1 MTGRRE
7 DGRQRVAESGRELT
21 GISVK
26 DKYGSVCWLFL
37 LSVILASPTT
47 LALGSDTIEIT
58 DRRNGSVII
67 QTGDPLHLTCRAD
80 LNVTW
85 CSDYL
90 NITQANLTSSSQ
102 EKHPKPFVSNL
113 TVPKVNVKDVGCL
126 VCAVNCD
133 VQDWT
138 NRCQPARNDS
148 VYLYVKD
155 EHHPLVNCTGRNGYD
170 FSATRNIPFM
180 VPCKPTSPDV
190 VTKLIDGYDNVI
202 PTTYYDPFYGY
213 EITKKR
219 TGKKDFDCK
228 AEGYSDDHYGIFGVS
243 VFPAG
248 VQVPSPDVSIRGAWQ
263 RNPLARNDDKFHYDV
278 VEGQNITLVCH
289 VDRLIW
295 NLYPKLTWSKPE
307 HLNEETAAIAHHHT
321 SRNLNRTHFHHFHN
335 ITEMVKDT
343 DAGEYSC
350 YTHIKPNI
358 SAPSVIDLNV
368 VEKDMKYIDMEIPQ
382 PILTHCQNK
391 HHTTTTT
398 PAPTPYYC
406 QGPVMW
412 QVLYRAHPRPHFE
425 WYRENSDGNEEVLAS
440 SKDKTLGKKGYEM
453 KNSPHNGTLN
463 LHIHWPNT
471 TDIGE
476 HKVKATI
483 GDNLMVRNSNFYL
496 EMPVSP
502 ENMKIELPDQQI
514 LEKGEPFK
522 IICEA
527 SGYPVPE
534 VSLYFQA
541 CSNKYDCHNLV
552 LQNDSSDI
560 KNNITKRE
568 DRTMTSV
575 TRELTW
581 IVLAQQPGYY
591 RCDAVNIHGQN
602 MTHLLPLIVTEDRT
616 RARISLEVTR
626 EGHTSVVSDNEKVVV
641 VDGDNVTLKCWVNK
655 MLATSPYP
663 HWEPFTSP
671 AHPGIERGQV
681 DIFDPKEASTN
692 FSYTSKI
699 DISNHIRQKAD
710 LNLTCSEGSDTTTVH
725 IIIQSE
731 VIPVWDV
738 TKTSMQPEY
747 GLSINQDLN
756 LTCSALGTPQ
766 PLITW
771 YKDNKKLIKGM
782 KTQGQ
787 RHMEIIGYQN
797 QTLSLKFMQTITSGT
812 YKCKAENRV
821 GWVEKETHISVE
833 DHYAIISIVSISVL
847 IIIIFV
853 FIGILALRICKN
865 RKHKLDLQLK
875 EQQMFN
881 EGDPGSLN
889 PQITVDQQA
898 ELLPYNSK
906 YEVPRDSIIFE
917 ELLGAGA
924 FGRVYRATALNLL
937 PGHSRTTVAVK
948 MIKSRTDS
956 IQLKALRSE
965 VKIMIHIGRHVNI
978 VNLLGAHSKDLASK
992 GELMLLVEYCRYG
1005 NILDYMHR
1013 HRKEFINQINEED
1026 KIDPSITEQGP
1037 RAKIR
1042 GGTSQGTT
1050 TYSHLSITPYS
1061 VHYSAGNSLLDS
1073 NNSQHELLSPGASSF
1088 HFMGTN
1094 STISSTYNHHHL
1106 QSDMTT
1112 VTYVPREGSG
1122 GDSDAYMGCRRAT
1135 RVSLRLCTMELL
1147 RWAYQIA
1154 KGMEYLSFRKV
1165 LHGDL
1170 AARNIL
1176 LAENSIVKISDF
1188 GLSKDIY
1195 KSKNYKKKNDG
1206 LVPVKWLALESLQ
1219 EGVFSTQSDVW
1230 SFGVLMWEIFSL
1242 GKVPYPG
1249 VEVDDIFVTKL
1260 EAGLK
1265 LDQPKYSTRELYCL
1279 MVECWNHN
1287 PMERP
1292 SFSNLQISLGDILG
1306 EAEKQYF
1313 LELNSPYCDDKPD
1326 SQFLDMLQSQDYA
1339 AKVQQTCLD
1348 EEENENMFLPME
1360 GFDNFVNIPPEGK
1373 QSGISQTT
1381 NLNHQSS
1388 AQSNPS
1394 CYLVMSPS
1402 KQDHKAV
1409 FTFDREQQDSIFS
1422 PSQSMGE
1429 VSGGQ
1434 DKCDSVNRDN
1444 IVYLKMDSGS
1454 KIANTDHP
1462 DTTATQQKAPN
1473 NLIDPPFVTGHSLPS
1488 QVLTKQQAEA
1498 DDDLHPTTSCMQ
1510 NNPNYSIMKDC
1521 SQKTGD
1527 VKDDSPMYQNIT
1539 PVKG

>member
-1 MTGRRE
+1 MME
-7 DGRQRVAESGRELT
+7 DGRKRVAG
-21 GISVK
+21 SVK
-26 DKYGSVCWLFL
+26 DKYSSVGWLFL
-37 LSVILASPTT
+37 LSVILASPT
-47 LALGSDTIEIT
+47 LALGSDTIEIPN
-58 DRRNGSVII
+58 RRNGSVII

-90 NITQANLTSSSQ
+90 DLTQANLTSSSQ

-113 TVPKVNVKDVGCL
+113 IVPKVNVMDVGCL
-126 VCAVNCD
+126 VCAVTCD

-138 NRCQPARNDS
+138 YRCQPGRNDS

-155 EHHPLVNCTGRNGYD
+155 EHHPLVNDIGKNDYSI
-170 FSATRNIPFM
+170 SATRNIPFM
-180 VPCKPTSPDV
+180 VPCKPTSPDII
-190 VTKLIDGYDNVI
+190 TKLTDGYDNVI
-202 PTTYYDPFYGY
+202 STVHFDPFYGY
-213 EITKKR
+213 KVTKNR
-219 TGKKDFDCK
+219 TGHLKFF
-228 AEGYSDDHYGIFGVS
+228 EVS

-248 VQVPSPDVSIRGAWQ
+248 VQVPSPGVSILGAWQ
-263 RNPLARNDDKFHYDV
+263 RNPLARDDDQVHYDV

-289 VDRLIW
+289 VDRKLW
-295 NLYPKLTWSKPE
+295 NLYSNLMWSKPE
-307 HLNEETAAIAHHHT
+307 HLIGETAAITRHNT
-321 SRNLNRTHFHHFHN
+321 TPDINSTHLHRFYN
-335 ITEMVKDT
+335 ITEVVRDT

-350 YTHIKPNI
+350 YTLIKPNI

-368 VEKDMKYIDMEIPQ
+368 VEKDMEYIDMEIPQ

-398 PAPTPYYC
+398 TPPPTPYYC

-412 QVLYRAHPRPHFE
+412 QVLYRAHPRPLFE
-425 WYRENSDGNEEVLAS
+425 WYRENSEGNEEVLAS
-440 SKDKTLGKKGYEM
+440 FKDKPQGRNGYEM
-453 KNSPHNGTLN
+453 KNNPYNGTLN
-463 LHIHWPNT
+463 LHIHWPKT

-483 GDNLMVRNSNFYL
+483 GDNFMVRNSSFYL

-502 ENMKIELPDQQI
+502 ENMKIELPNQQI
-514 LEKGEPFK
+514 FKKGERFK

-534 VSLYFQA
+534 VSLFFQA
-541 CSNKYDCHNLV
+541 CSNKNDCHDFV
-552 LQNDSSDI
+552 LQNDSSVI
-560 KNNITKRE
+560 KNNIIKRE

-575 TRELTW
+575 TRESTW
-581 IVLAQQPGYY
+581 IVLVQQPGYY
-591 RCDAVNIHGQN
+591 RCYADNIHGKN
-602 MTHLLPLIVTEDRT
+602 MTHPLLLIVTEDKT

-681 DIFDPKEASTN
+681 DVIDPKESSTN

-699 DISNHIRQKAD
+699 DISSRIRQKAD
-710 LNLTCSEGSDTTTVH
+710 FNLTCSEGSDTTTVH
-725 IIIQSE
+725 IIIQPE
-731 VIPVWDV
+731 VAPVWDV
-738 TKTSMQPEY
+738 TKTPMQPEY
-747 GLSINQDLN
+747 HLSINQDLN
-756 LTCSALGTPQ
+756 LTCSALGTPP

-787 RHMEIIGYQN
+787 RHMEIIGDQN
-797 QTLSLKFMQTITSGT
+797 QTLSLKFMQTDTSGT
-812 YKCKAENRV
+812 YSCKAENRV
-821 GWVEKETHISVE
+821 QSVKNQTHIYVK
-833 DHYAIISIVSISVL
+833 DHNATFSIVFISVL

-853 FIGILALRICKN
+853 FIGFLALKIYKD

-881 EGDPGSLN
+881 EGDPASLN

-906 YEVPRDSIIFE
+906 YEVPRDSIILE

-1013 HRKEFINQINEED
+1013 HRKEFVNQINEED

-1073 NNSQHELLSPGASSF
+1073 NNSEHELLSPGASSF

-1112 VTYVPREGSG
+1112 VTYVPREGSV
-1122 GDSDAYMGCRRAT
+1122 GDSDAYMACRLAT
-1135 RVSLRLCTMELL
+1135 RVSPRLCTMELL

-1188 GLSKDIY
+1188 GLSRDIY

-1206 LVPVKWLALESLQ
+1206 LVPVKWVALESLQ

-1230 SFGVLMWEIFSL
+1230 SFGVVMWEIFSL

-1265 LDQPKYSTRELYCL
+1265 LDQPKYSTRELYRL

-1313 LELNSPYCDDKPD
+1313 LELNRPYCDDKPD

-1339 AKVQQTCLD
+1339 AKVQQTYLD

-1373 QSGISQTT
+1373 GSGICQTT
-1381 NLNHQSS
+1381 NSPNHQSS

-1402 KQDHKAV
+1402 KQDHKTV

-1422 PSQSMGE
+1422 PSQCMGE
-1429 VSGGQ
+1429 VSGGR

-1444 IVYLKMDSGS
+1444 NFYLKMDSGS

-1462 DTTATQQKAPN
+1462 DTTSTQQNAPN
-1473 NLIDPPFVTGHSLPS
+1473 NLIDPLFVTSHSSPS
-1488 QVLTKQQAEA
+1488 QVLTKQQVEA
-1498 DDDLHPTTSCMQ
+1498 DDDLHPSTSCMQ

-1527 VKDDSPMYQNIT
+1527 VKDASPVYQNIT
-1539 PVKG
+1539 CL